1 MRIALLGAL
10 LLFQGVA
17 LGSPSTEPGDSAVNV
32 REVSEGLW
40 RIEVSR
46 SLSGREAQGAVQAV
60 VSGELDRS
68 QPPHALVA
76 GAMAWSKLASDFLEA
91 GDAEQAL
98 QAARKGIEE
107 LGEAYASPT
116 VLDDSFQ
123 RLVGA
128 EMLAESGR
136 VSDGAAMLVSVL
148 EQRINQYYGLHESTL
163 RRD

>member
-1 MRIALLGAL
+1 M
-10 LLFQGVA
+10 
-17 LGSPSTEPGDSAVNV
+17 
-32 REVSEGLW
+32 
-40 RIEVSR
+40 
-46 SLSGREAQGAVQAV
+46 
-60 VSGELDRS
+60 SGEFDRNH
-68 QPPHALVA
+68 PPHALVA
-76 GAMAWSKLASDFLEA
+76 GAKAWSKLASDFLEA

-98 QAARKGIEE
+98 QAAREGIEE

-148 EQRINQYYGLHESTL
+148 QQRIDQYYGLHESTL